1 MNVPVCAREAEA
13 LEIVLT
19 GGWPSCAGDELR
31 AHVEACPVC
40 ADVVAI
46 AAAMQEEHTLAL
58 QQAHV
63 PTAGLVWW
71 RAELRARQEAAR
83 KAARPMTLVQGVAGA
98 CLVAALLTI
107 TGLFSPWLRSQ
118 VSDWMPRPSA
128 WPTVDSTALVAL
140 AAPWGTTLL
149 LALGVW
155 LVLVPIAIYMAF
167 SRD

>member
-1 MNVPVCAREAEA
+1 MNVPVCAREVEA
-13 LEIVLT
+13 LEIVLS
-19 GGWPSCAGDELR
+19 GGWPACADADLR
-31 AHVEACPVC
+31 SHVDQCQVC

-46 AAAMQEEHTLAL
+46 AVAMQEEHSLAC

-83 KAARPMTLVQGVAGA
+83 KAARPMTLVQGVGGA

-107 TGLFSPWLRSQ
+107 AGLFSPWLRTQ
-118 VSDWMPRPSA
+118 VSGWIDLPVRWPSVD
-128 WPTVDSTALVAL
+128 PTAVAALFAQ
-140 AAPWGTTLL
+140 WGPALL
-149 LALGVW
+149 LALAAWV
-155 LVLVPIAIYMAF
+155 VLVPVALYMVF